1 MQTFL
6 FLKSGDFLFG
16 NSAIFLIYFVS
27 ERIGGCFLFYNDL
40 EDKKL
45 AFSILTERIEN
56 AIELIVTQE

>member
-1 MQTFL
+1 L
-6 FLKSGDFLFG
+6 HLKGYEG
-16 NSAIFLIYFVS
+16 VS
-27 ERIGGCFLFYNDL
+27 YLYNDL